1 MQLQS
6 SVRKAM
12 ATTNMKPIFLLIVA
26 TLIPLCHSDSVLA
39 AGGALVPG
47 RSLTNCGFVL
57 AMQSLCNL
65 ILLDGGRPIW
75 STGTIGRA
83 SNCYVAMQ
91 TNGNIVLYDY
101 GNKAM
106 WASNTNRAGS
116 ASYYLSLQC
125 DRNLVIYTPQGTAI
139 WATGTNRRLKGVMAN
154 GTTSTT
160 STKNTSGDLGVKSP
174 GGKV

>member
-26 TLIPLCHSDSVLA
+26 TLIPLCHSASVLG
-39 AGGALVPG
+39 AGGALATG
-47 RSLTNCGFVL
+47 QSLTNCRFRF

-65 ILLDGGRPIW
+65 VLLDGNTVIW
-75 STGTIGRA
+75 SSGTDRIA
-83 SNCYVAMQ
+83 ANCYVTMQ
-91 TNGNIVLYDY
+91 RDGNLVVYNY
-101 GNKAM
+101 NSRAM
-106 WASNTNRAGS
+106 WASNTNRAT
-116 ASYYLSLQC
+116 AAYYLSLQC
-125 DRNLVIYTPQGTAI
+125 DGNLVIYTPGGTAI
-139 WATGTNRRLKGVMAN
+139 WATGTNRRLNGVMAN

-160 STKNTSGDLGVKSP
+160 STKSP

>member
-26 TLIPLCHSDSVLA
+26 TLIPLCHSDSVLG

-47 RSLTNCGFVL
+47 SSLTNCQFRL

-65 ILLDGGRPIW
+65 VLLDGGRAIW
-75 STGTIGRA
+75 STGTVGRA
-83 SNCYVAMQ
+83 ANCYVTMQ
-91 TNGNIVLYDY
+91 RDGNLVLYDY
-101 GNKAM
+101 NNRAM
-106 WASNTNRAGS
+106 WASNTNRAS
-116 ASYYLSLQC
+116 AAYYLSVQC
-125 DRNLVIYTPQGTAI
+125 DGNCVVYAPGGSAI

-160 STKNTSGDLGVKSP
+160 STKNTSGDLA

>member
-1 MQLQS
+1 MHLQS

-26 TLIPLCHSDSVLA
+26 TLIPLCHSDSRLN
-39 AGGALVPG
+39 AGSALTVG
-47 RSLTNCGFVL
+47 QSLTNCGFVL
-57 AMQSLCNL
+57 TMQGDCNL
-65 ILLDGGRPIW
+65 VLYDGGAIW
-75 STGTIGRA
+75 ASGTNGRG
-83 SNCYVAMQ
+83 SNCYVEMQ
-91 TNGNIVLYDY
+91 TDGNLVIYTP
-101 GNKAM
+101 GRRAI
-106 WASNTNRAGS
+106 WASNTNRGGS

-125 DRNLVIYTPQGTAI
+125 DRNLVIYTPGGTAI